1 MSGFIEGSDRSQAS
15 LFPERLEDWIC
26 EDNPVRI
33 VDVFVEALD
42 LTDLGFDRTGPANT
56 GRPGYHP
63 SVLLK
68 LFIYGYLNRVPSSR
82 RLERE
87 ANRNVEVMWLMG
99 RLAPDHK
106 TIADFRRHNATA
118 IKKTCAQFV
127 ELCRRIGVLGGGCVA
142 IDGSKFKAVNNRDRN
157 FTPRK
162 IALRISHLEQ
172 SATRYLEEMAR
183 IDRQERQENH
193 IDKVTHLK
201 AKLKRVRA
209 EVSRLSGIAEQL
221 KDAPDGQISL
231 TDPDARSMAT
241 RGKGTGL
248 VGYNVQTAVDTET
261 HLIVA
266 HEVTTVGN
274 DRTQLAPMAKAAK
287 AALKLDKLDAIADR
301 GYFSGAQ
308 LLACDE
314 AQITTTVPRPET
326 SGNRKKGMFV
336 KADFTYDGEVDVYN
350 CPAGKQ
356 LTYRYTREEGGL
368 MHRRYWQNEC
378 QHCPLKSRCTTG
390 KERRI
395 ARWEHEHLIDDAN
408 ARMERDPN
416 LMRARRCTV
425 EHPFGTL
432 KAWMGPTHFLTRRLK
447 NVGAEMALNVLAYN
461 IKRMINMIGI
471 GPLMKAIAV

>member
-1 MSGFIEGSDRSQAS
+1 MSGFIEGSDRIQAS
-15 LFPERLEDWIC
+15 LFPERLEDWVC
-26 EDNPVRI
+26 EDNPVRV
-33 VDVFVEALD
+33 VDVFVDALE
-42 LTDLGFDRTGPANT
+42 LSDLGFDRTDPANT

-162 IALRISHLEQ
+162 IALRISHLDL
-172 SATRYLEEMAR
+172 SAARYLEEMAR
-183 IDRQERQENH
+183 IDRQEKQVTR
-193 IDKVTHLK
+193 IDKATHLK

-209 EVSRLSGIAEQL
+209 EVSRLSGIAKQL
-221 KDAPDGQISL
+221 KEAPDGQISL

-248 VGYNVQTAVDTET
+248 VGYNVQTAVDIET

-287 AALKLDKLDAIADR
+287 AALKLDKLDVIADR
-301 GYFSGAQ
+301 GYFSGAE

-326 SGNRKKGMFV
+326 SANRKKGMFV
-336 KADFTYDGEVDVYN
+336 KADFSYDDKADVYN

-356 LTYRYTREEGGL
+356 LTYRYTREESGL

-378 QHCPLKSRCTTG
+378 QHCPLKPRCTTG

-395 ARWEHEHLIDDAN
+395 ARWEHEHLIDEAN